1 MHVCLLT
8 LHDTRASC
16 LLLPAFACPDTSGGA
31 GTLAG
36 VVPQQ
41 PFLFEGSV
49 RHNLDPLGRCG
60 AAELAGVLR
69 QVALWRPLVTL
80 AEAVPHAAAG
90 GSGAALGQQQQ
101 QQREGEEEAA
111 VRERVLSLPL
121 AEGGAALSQGQQQ
134 LLALARVLL
143 QRPRLVVL
151 DEATSSVDPATA
163 ALMHEVGWCGW
174 VGGWVGVVRR
184 KGLYG
189 AALGGWRC
197 ICCLQHLPAL
207 CSSSFSR
214 VCLPAGGAAGAGRQH
229 CPRGGAPAEHA
240 AELQPW

>member
-69 QVALWRPLVTL
+69 QVALWRPLSALPSLMWQLEGALL
-80 AEAVPHAAAG
+80 AE
-90 GSGAALGQQQQ
+90 
-101 QQREGEEEAA
+101 
-111 VRERVLSLPL
+111 
-121 AEGGAALSQGQQQ
+121 Q
-134 LLALARVLL
+134 LLR
-143 QRPRLVVL
+143 
-151 DEATSSVDPATA
+151 E
-163 ALMHEVGWCGW
+163 M
-174 VGGWVGVVRR
+174 
-184 KGLYG
+184 
-189 AALGGWRC
+189 
-197 ICCLQHLPAL
+197 
-207 CSSSFSR
+207 
-214 VCLPAGGAAGAGRQH
+214 LPAGL
-229 CPRGGAPAEHA
+229 PADK
-240 AELQPW
+240 

>member
-163 ALMHEVGWCGW
+163 ALMHEVWGCWGGSGWG
-174 VGGWVGVVRR
+174 VGEWGTLG
-184 KGLYG
+184 GPQHSS
-189 AALGGWRC
+189 ALGDRAVHE
-197 ICCLQHLPAL
+197 LRNHLPPAL
-207 CSSSFSR
+207 CS
-214 VCLPAGGAAGAGRQH
+214 PH
-229 CPRGGAPAEHA
+229 CPCDRLPPCRWCGGS
-240 AELQPW
+240 